1 MMKRHNILTV
11 LAVLLLTF
19 AACDK
24 NSAPGFSFTTDS
36 ILTLTFDKELDA
48 AFVGVGTQNYN
59 PVGMRRSGDTL
70 FIANRAEG
78 SDGVWVVRA
87 STGEL
92 LYSLTGWTYNGK
104 NEKFDNQVM
113 DVAVSSDYIFV
124 VNRSSRIDLFRRN
137 DYSYVTTIG
146 RTGWQSSS
154 LLQCEAAEVAGD
166 KLFIRD
172 KQKIK
177 VVQISDCTP
186 ENRFKVPVF
195 AQNTDSTSSN
205 NGFNLESVARHE
217 GLIYVS
223 DYETSRILV
232 IDPATVAV
240 KGEPVRFLRSYHMP
254 NKPLSMGF
262 FQNEM
267 YVVCANNRIVRVDLR
282 TGKEL
287 GSYSSFAG
295 GVGLGT
301 PGRLFFHNDTFYLA
315 GRNANAPRLIQGKVM
330 FVEISELD

>member
-1 MMKRHNILTV
+1 MMPDQSRHRAMMKRHNILTV

-232 IDPATVAV
+232 IGSRHRGGQGRAGTLSALLSHAEQTAQYGILSERNVCC
-240 KGEPVRFLRSYHMP
+240 LR
-254 NKPLSMGF
+254 K
-262 FQNEM
+262 
-267 YVVCANNRIVRVDLR
+267 
-282 TGKEL
+282 
-287 GSYSSFAG
+287 
-295 GVGLGT
+295 
-301 PGRLFFHNDTFYLA
+301 
-315 GRNANAPRLIQGKVM
+315 
-330 FVEISELD
+330 

>member
-146 RTGWQSSS
+146 RTGWQ
-154 LLQCEAAEVAGD
+154 
-166 KLFIRD
+166 
-172 KQKIK
+172 
-177 VVQISDCTP
+177 
-186 ENRFKVPVF
+186 
-195 AQNTDSTSSN
+195 
-205 NGFNLESVARHE
+205 
-217 GLIYVS
+217 
-223 DYETSRILV
+223 
-232 IDPATVAV
+232 
-240 KGEPVRFLRSYHMP
+240 
-254 NKPLSMGF
+254 
-262 FQNEM
+262 
-267 YVVCANNRIVRVDLR
+267 
-282 TGKEL
+282 
-287 GSYSSFAG
+287 
-295 GVGLGT
+295 
-301 PGRLFFHNDTFYLA
+301 
-315 GRNANAPRLIQGKVM
+315 
-330 FVEISELD
+330 

>member
-1 MMKRHNILTV
+1 MMPDQSRHRAMMKRHNILTV

-154 LLQCEAAEVAGD
+154 LLQCEAAEVAVINCSSVTNRRL
-166 KLFIRD
+166 KWCRFQIVRL
-172 KQKIK
+172 KI
-177 VVQISDCTP
+177 V
-186 ENRFKVPVF
+186 
-195 AQNTDSTSSN
+195 
-205 NGFNLESVARHE
+205 L
-217 GLIYVS
+217 
-223 DYETSRILV
+223 
-232 IDPATVAV
+232 
-240 KGEPVRFLRSYHMP
+240 RFLSLLRIRTVRLLITVLI
-254 NKPLSMGF
+254 LSPSRGMK
-262 FQNEM
+262 
-267 YVVCANNRIVRVDLR
+267 A
-282 TGKEL
+282 
-287 GSYSSFAG
+287 
-295 GVGLGT
+295 
-301 PGRLFFHNDTFYLA
+301 
-315 GRNANAPRLIQGKVM
+315 
-330 FVEISELD
+330 

>member
-154 LLQCEAAEVAGD
+154 LLQCEAAEVAVINCSSVTNRRL
-166 KLFIRD
+166 KWCRFQIVRL
-172 KQKIK
+172 KI
-177 VVQISDCTP
+177 V
-186 ENRFKVPVF
+186 
-195 AQNTDSTSSN
+195 
-205 NGFNLESVARHE
+205 L
-217 GLIYVS
+217 
-223 DYETSRILV
+223 
-232 IDPATVAV
+232 
-240 KGEPVRFLRSYHMP
+240 RFLSLLRIRTVRLLITVLILS
-254 NKPLSMGF
+254 PLRGMK
-262 FQNEM
+262 
-267 YVVCANNRIVRVDLR
+267 A
-282 TGKEL
+282 
-287 GSYSSFAG
+287 
-295 GVGLGT
+295 
-301 PGRLFFHNDTFYLA
+301 
-315 GRNANAPRLIQGKVM
+315 
-330 FVEISELD
+330 

>member
-59 PVGMRRSGDTL
+59 PVGMRRS
-70 FIANRAEG
+70 
-78 SDGVWVVRA
+78 
-87 STGEL
+87 

-240 KGEPVRFLRSYHMP
+240 KGEPVRFLRSYRMP

-301 PGRLFFHNDTFYLA
+301 PGRLLFHNDTFYLA

>member
-11 LAVLLLTF
+11 LGVLLLTF

-113 DVAVSSDYIFV
+113 DVAVSSELHLCGEPFV
-124 VNRSSRIDLFRRN
+124 PDRPVPTERLFVCDHHRAYRMA
-137 DYSYVTTIG
+137 V
-146 RTGWQSSS
+146 
-154 LLQCEAAEVAGD
+154 E
-166 KLFIRD
+166 F
-172 KQKIK
+172 
-177 VVQISDCTP
+177 
-186 ENRFKVPVF
+186 
-195 AQNTDSTSSN
+195 
-205 NGFNLESVARHE
+205 SVAM
-217 GLIYVS
+217 
-223 DYETSRILV
+223 
-232 IDPATVAV
+232 
-240 KGEPVRFLRSYHMP
+240 RS
-254 NKPLSMGF
+254 
-262 FQNEM
+262 
-267 YVVCANNRIVRVDLR
+267 
-282 TGKEL
+282 
-287 GSYSSFAG
+287 
-295 GVGLGT
+295 
-301 PGRLFFHNDTFYLA
+301 GRS
-315 GRNANAPRLIQGKVM
+315 GR
-330 FVEISELD
+330 

>member
-146 RTGWQSSS
+146 RTDGSRVLCCNAKRPKWLVINCSSVTNRRLKWCRFQIVRLKIVLRFLS
-154 LLQCEAAEVAGD
+154 LLR
-166 KLFIRD
+166 IRT
-172 KQKIK
+172 
-177 VVQISDCTP
+177 V
-186 ENRFKVPVF
+186 R
-195 AQNTDSTSSN
+195 
-205 NGFNLESVARHE
+205 L
-217 GLIYVS
+217 LITVL
-223 DYETSRILV
+223 ILS
-232 IDPATVAV
+232 P
-240 KGEPVRFLRSYHMP
+240 LRGM
-254 NKPLSMGF
+254 K
-262 FQNEM
+262 
-267 YVVCANNRIVRVDLR
+267 A
-282 TGKEL
+282 
-287 GSYSSFAG
+287 
-295 GVGLGT
+295 
-301 PGRLFFHNDTFYLA
+301 
-315 GRNANAPRLIQGKVM
+315 
-330 FVEISELD
+330 

>member
-11 LAVLLLTF
+11 LGVLLLTF

-154 LLQCEAAEVAGD
+154 LLQCEAAEVAVINCSSVTNRRL
-166 KLFIRD
+166 KWCRFQIVRL
-172 KQKIK
+172 KI
-177 VVQISDCTP
+177 V
-186 ENRFKVPVF
+186 
-195 AQNTDSTSSN
+195 
-205 NGFNLESVARHE
+205 L
-217 GLIYVS
+217 
-223 DYETSRILV
+223 
-232 IDPATVAV
+232 
-240 KGEPVRFLRSYHMP
+240 RFLSLLRIRTVRLLITVLILS
-254 NKPLSMGF
+254 PLRGMK
-262 FQNEM
+262 
-267 YVVCANNRIVRVDLR
+267 A
-282 TGKEL
+282 
-287 GSYSSFAG
+287 
-295 GVGLGT
+295 
-301 PGRLFFHNDTFYLA
+301 
-315 GRNANAPRLIQGKVM
+315 
-330 FVEISELD
+330 

>member
-48 AFVGVGTQNYN
+48 AFVGMGTQNYN

-154 LLQCEAAEVAGD
+154 LLQCEAALGVAGAAD
-166 KLFIRD
+166 DPLLINCSS
-172 KQKIK
+172 
-177 VVQISDCTP
+177 VT
-186 ENRFKVPVF
+186 NRRLKWC
-195 AQNTDSTSSN
+195 
-205 NGFNLESVARHE
+205 
-217 GLIYVS
+217 
-223 DYETSRILV
+223 
-232 IDPATVAV
+232 
-240 KGEPVRFLRSYHMP
+240 RF
-254 NKPLSMGF
+254 
-262 FQNEM
+262 Q
-267 YVVCANNRIVRVDLR
+267 IVRLKIVLKFLSLLR
-282 TGKEL
+282 IRT
-287 GSYSSFAG
+287 
-295 GVGLGT
+295 V
-301 PGRLFFHNDTFYLA
+301 RL
-315 GRNANAPRLIQGKVM
+315 LITVLILSPSRGMKA
-330 FVEISELD
+330 

>member
-154 LLQCEAAEVAGD
+154 LLQCEAAEVAVINCSSVTNRRL
-166 KLFIRD
+166 KWCRFQIVRL
-172 KQKIK
+172 KI
-177 VVQISDCTP
+177 V
-186 ENRFKVPVF
+186 
-195 AQNTDSTSSN
+195 
-205 NGFNLESVARHE
+205 L
-217 GLIYVS
+217 
-223 DYETSRILV
+223 
-232 IDPATVAV
+232 
-240 KGEPVRFLRSYHMP
+240 RFLSLLRIRTVRLLITVLI
-254 NKPLSMGF
+254 LSPSRGMK
-262 FQNEM
+262 
-267 YVVCANNRIVRVDLR
+267 A
-282 TGKEL
+282 
-287 GSYSSFAG
+287 
-295 GVGLGT
+295 
-301 PGRLFFHNDTFYLA
+301 
-315 GRNANAPRLIQGKVM
+315 
-330 FVEISELD
+330 

>member
-1 MMKRHNILTV
+1 
-11 LAVLLLTF
+11 
-19 AACDK
+19 
-24 NSAPGFSFTTDS
+24 
-36 ILTLTFDKELDA
+36 
-48 AFVGVGTQNYN
+48 
-59 PVGMRRSGDTL
+59 
-70 FIANRAEG
+70 
-78 SDGVWVVRA
+78 
-87 STGEL
+87 
-92 LYSLTGWTYNGK
+92 
-104 NEKFDNQVM
+104 M

-240 KGEPVRFLRSYHMP
+240 KGEPVRFLRSYRMP

-267 YVVCANNRIVRVDLR
+267 YVVCANNCIVRVDLR

-295 GVGLGT
+295 GVGLGI
-301 PGRLFFHNDTFYLA
+301 PGRLLFHNDTFYLA